1 MTMTKML
8 VSSPMS
14 FNTMFIKA
22 LTKLFSAIVLFTIS
36 ACDTR
41 SDIDKYFDMM
51 RDAANS
57 PITEKSCFEP
67 FNFDMTEDEYNAAV
81 QSLLIKD
88 GESDYNITIGNNR
101 VIGSISPEF
110 HNDTLCQYYL
120 FIDHDINN
128 KLIPESTV
136 NQIIQSINDI
146 FKDGGKY
153 YFYETRSQHLWSKGN
168 LFVTL
173 ESDNE
178 WFFMEDDYGY
188 KITID
193 VENRP
198 TVSEIEFEK
207 RKNENE
213 STNSRYDTGGNSSY
227 AEVKNSAWDG
237 SVKQVKEYLKN
248 SYLRDP
254 DSYESIEWSEVKRK
268 DDGYYVRHKYRAKNG
283 FGGYVV
289 ANQLFHLD
297 FSGNVV
303 DVKDLY

>member
-1 MTMTKML
+1 
-8 VSSPMS
+8 MS
-14 FNTMFIKA
+14 IKS
-22 LTKLFSAIVLFTIS
+22 LTYLFSIFTLFSIA

-41 SDIDKYFDMM
+41 SDSEKYFDM
-51 RDAANS
+51 RKDAANS
-57 PITEKSCFEP
+57 PITEKTCFDP
-67 FNFDMTEDEYNAAV
+67 FNFDMTEDEYNAAI
-81 QSLLIKD
+81 QHLLIQE
-88 GESDYNITIGNNR
+88 GESDYKIVIGNNG
-101 VIGSISPEF
+101 VLGSISPKF

-128 KLIPESTV
+128 KRIPESTV
-136 NQIIQSINDI
+136 NQIIQSINNI
-146 FKDGGKY
+146 FEDGGKY
-153 YFYETRSQHLWSKGN
+153 FFYKTLSKHIWSKGN
-168 LFVTL
+168 LLVTL

-198 TVSEIEFEK
+198 IVSEIEFEK
-207 RKNENE
+207 RNRENE
-213 STNSRYDTGGNSSY
+213 SNSSRYSTRGNDTY
-227 AEVKNSAWDG
+227 VEVKNSAWDG
-237 SVKQVKEYLKN
+237 SVKQVKEYLK
-248 SYLRDP
+248 SYYLRDP

-268 DDGYYVRHKYRAKNG
+268 EDGYYVRHKYRAKNG

-303 DVKDLY
+303 DVKDLQ